1 MSKSYYNE
9 NDPKTAKWLKQLID
23 QNLIADGDVD
33 ERDIRDVK
41 AEEIRGY
48 TQYHFFGGIGGWSLA
63 LRQAGWEDSRPVI
76 TGSCPCQ
83 PFSSAGAKKGK
94 KDERHLWPEMLRLI
108 KGITD
113 SANHP
118 TIFGEQVVGATK
130 SWFHDVQADLEREN
144 YATGMVVFPAC
155 FVGAPHLRQRIY
167 WFSTS
172 TLEYT
177 GSNGRSERAYENQ
190 HNGDGNGGQEIP
202 NDRNDIRTDV
212 GSAESIDGMANNN
225 GIGCEG
231 VSRSGATENE
241 RIAKLCE
248 TDGMANGSGLRPEKL
263 TENDNRQTKMDES
276 KRPTAHSTHDVGCS
290 DSGRLED
297 RMGNTKHDGHIACA
311 EQRGDD
317 SDDNQT
323 SARKNCSGKSQG
335 ASTSRVVPSNDDSK
349 RDRNAP
355 PGTGPT
361 NGFWENPDWLWCQDQ
376 KWRCIESGVEPL
388 VDGVPNRMVKLRG
401 YGNAIVVPQAK
412 EFIRSYM
419 ESVDR

>member
-113 SANHP
+113 STNYP

-130 SWFHDVQADLEREN
+130 SWFHDVQNDLAREN

-155 FVGAPHLRQRIY
+155 GIGAPHLRQRIY

-172 TLEYT
+172 TSTLEYT
-177 GSNGRSERAYENQ
+177 GSHGRSERAYENQ
-190 HNGDGNGGQEIP
+190 HNGDGNGSQEIA
-202 NDRNDIRTDV
+202 NNGNDIRTDV
-212 GSAESIDGMANNN
+212 GSTESIDGMAYND

-231 VSRSGATENE
+231 VSRSRATENE
-241 RIAKLCE
+241 GIAKLC
-248 TDGMANGSGLRPEKL
+248 
-263 TENDNRQTKMDES
+263 
-276 KRPTAHSTHDVGCS
+276 
-290 DSGRLED
+290 
-297 RMGNTKHDGHIACA
+297 
-311 EQRGDD
+311 
-317 SDDNQT
+317 
-323 SARKNCSGKSQG
+323 KN
-335 ASTSRVVPSNDDSK
+335 
-349 RDRNAP
+349 DRNAS
-355 PGTGPT
+355 PGTDPT
-361 NGFWENPDWLWCQDQ
+361 NGFWQNPDWLWCQDQ
-376 KWRCIESGVEPL
+376 KWRCVESGVEPL